1 MAERYTAEQVF
12 EFLSDDIDISG
23 GEESDFDG
31 EEIYSYLPEASTEGM
46 GTMELESSLSQG
58 QSSGEE
64 GETDLEDDLLH
75 TLKDQDILM
84 PITGKNISRYS

>member
-1 MAERYTAEQVF
+1 ML
-12 EFLSDDIDISG
+12 EFLSDDFDVSG
-23 GEESDFDG
+23 GDG

-64 GETDLEDDLLH
+64 GETDLEDDLQH

-84 PITGKNISRYS
+84 PVTGKNISRYS